1 VCVCVCVNATP
12 SEGDCKR
19 RSCVVS
25 RWRQMQEYTRQQLL
39 HMIIAAKNGSLF
51 CINTIY
57 LLFYLIFNCTSYIVL
72 LVRVCFHSGK
82 FVFYYFLCTFDDLSR
97 WSRVV
102 LTPSSN
108 HSCDRWVTGVQS
120 NQMPVRVFPR
130 RIISLLP
137 PWRGSDLCACAHQ
150 RTRTRERRTKTA
162 PITGIKYCES
172 GMSSAWRS
180 TLWAQIL
187 VCVWERWAAH
197 RSPVESPSTRQSDR
211 ARGQSHVSAVNQQ
224 RATVLQWWVSN
235 HFIITYHSS
244 QQNISISDK
253 YTNIKQCHL
262 LQRRIAFTWRKKK
275 STLFF

>member
-1 VCVCVCVNATP
+1 
-12 SEGDCKR
+12 
-19 RSCVVS
+19 
-25 RWRQMQEYTRQQLL
+25 MQEYTRQQLL

-162 PITGIKYCES
+162 PITGLNTARAE
-172 GMSSAWRS
+172 
-180 TLWAQIL
+180 WAQL
-187 VCVWERWAAH
+187 GDQHCEHRYSCVCLREM
-197 RSPVESPSTRQSDR
+197 SGTQESSGGSEHEAKRPCTRTESRQRCEPAEGDSV
-211 ARGQSHVSAVNQQ
+211 AVVS
-224 RATVLQWWVSN
+224 LESL
-235 HFIITYHSS
+235 HHYIS
-244 QQNISISDK
+244 Q
-253 YTNIKQCHL
+253 
-262 LQRRIAFTWRKKK
+262 
-275 STLFF
+275 